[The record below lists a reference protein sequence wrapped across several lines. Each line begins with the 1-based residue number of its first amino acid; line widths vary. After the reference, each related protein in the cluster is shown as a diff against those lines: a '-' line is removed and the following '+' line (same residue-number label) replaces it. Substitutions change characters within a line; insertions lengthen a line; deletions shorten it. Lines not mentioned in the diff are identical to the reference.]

1 MILVEPKLSRLLSK
15 CKHIVLIVALV
26 LFATPIFSQAQQDD
40 LLLIVESELKREMAE
55 FSKLKQPPYYLAYR
69 VHDTHSA
76 YVSSSFGSLVGS
88 DSDRS
93 RILMTDIK
101 VGDYSFDSSHPISN
115 FEDFDSFDM
124 HRGSAAQLP
133 MDNKPE
139 AIKLLLWQQTQNS
152 YRQALNVYKALK
164 NLPQT
169 ENKPISDFSKETAA
183 VYVAPPL
190 PDLKNVF
197 NSEDWKERIKK
208 FSAPFLKHPDIIDAV
223 ASLEANTERK
233 YFISSEGARIVQN
246 RTFAYLTIQGSIR
259 AEDGDI
265 IPLHQSYFAIIWE

>member
-1 MILVEPKLSRLLSK
+1 
-15 CKHIVLIVALV
+15 
-26 LFATPIFSQAQQDD
+26 
-40 LLLIVESELKREMAE
+40 MAE
-55 FSKLKQPPYYLAYR
+55 FSKLNQPPYYLAYR

-124 HRGSAAQLP
+124 HRGRGAAELP

-183 VYVAPPL
+183 VY
-190 PDLKNVF
+190 
-197 NSEDWKERIKK
+197 
-208 FSAPFLKHPDIIDAV
+208 
-223 ASLEANTERK
+223 
-233 YFISSEGARIVQN
+233 
-246 RTFAYLTIQGSIR
+246 
-259 AEDGDI
+259 
-265 IPLHQSYFAIIWE
+265 